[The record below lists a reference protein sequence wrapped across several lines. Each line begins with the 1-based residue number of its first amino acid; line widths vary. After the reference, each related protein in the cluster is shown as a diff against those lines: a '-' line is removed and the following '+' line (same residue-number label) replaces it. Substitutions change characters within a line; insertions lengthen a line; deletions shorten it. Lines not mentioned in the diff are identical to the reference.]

1 MLAYGFAALCVAV
14 AILLHAG
21 LGLIREDNQHFAT
34 YYPAVLFAAL
44 VGGTGAGIFAALL
57 SGMIA
62 WWAFMVPHF
71 ALLLRTPGQIESAL
85 IYLLAS
91 LLIVWGAD
99 RYRRITKH
107 LEDEEKFREL
117 AVEELAH
124 RLKNKIATIQSI
136 ISYQLRDNPQIRDAI
151 ISRLM
156 ALTATD
162 DLILAAQG
170 QGALLRDI
178 LSTELGPYEA
188 SRIAIDGPVILLPP
202 KLAMMMAMSVH
213 ELATNAAKHGA
224 LSSATG
230 QVSICWSF
238 SEASLNVE
246 WRERG
251 GPTVAAPIHRG
262 FGSQLLARALDQFGG
277 SVETIFEPT
286 GLLCKM
292 SVTVL
297 EETQKITHG
306 TTPTEFRYLSVNTG
320 DGAIAV
326 KLPPRH

>member
-1 MLAYGFAALCVAV
+1 
-14 AILLHAG
+14 
-21 LGLIREDNQHFAT
+21 
-34 YYPAVLFAAL
+34 
-44 VGGTGAGIFAALL
+44 
-57 SGMIA
+57 
-62 WWAFMVPHF
+62 
-71 ALLLRTPGQIESAL
+71 
-85 IYLLAS
+85 
-91 LLIVWGAD
+91 
-99 RYRRITKH
+99 
-107 LEDEEKFREL
+107 
-117 AVEELAH
+117 
-124 RLKNKIATIQSI
+124 
-136 ISYQLRDNPQIRDAI
+136 
-151 ISRLM
+151 
-156 ALTATD
+156 
-162 DLILAAQG
+162 
-170 QGALLRDI
+170 
-178 LSTELGPYEA
+178 
-188 SRIAIDGPVILLPP
+188 
-202 KLAMMMAMSVH
+202 MMMAMSVH